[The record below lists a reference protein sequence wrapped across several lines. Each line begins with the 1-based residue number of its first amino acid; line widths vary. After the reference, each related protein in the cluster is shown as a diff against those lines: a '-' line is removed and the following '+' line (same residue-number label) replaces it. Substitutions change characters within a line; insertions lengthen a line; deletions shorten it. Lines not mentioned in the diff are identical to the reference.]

1 MRSEDPG
8 PGAPGGLLEGG
19 GGGPRRLHVLSPVF
33 FAVGHAWRLW
43 PLALL
48 VAARRQFWLL
58 VLGALV
64 LLAWSTVEWLR
75 RTYEL
80 EGGALRLEEGV
91 LARKLRAVP
100 FDRIQQVDLIRKPLH
115 RLLGVATLRVETAGG
130 GSAAAEVDLD
140 VVTLD
145 EARALR
151 ATLLRAKARAVA
163 KSGAVAESGAAG
175 GVDGRARLGSG
186 SATLPVGGPSAPVG
200 GSGTPTE
207 AEAAAAEA
215 AAAEATAPPP
225 ERVLLRLG
233 LGEVMLAGIT
243 GSRAAAALVVLGPI
257 SQAGDWFP
265 GLSDWLFSRFDPESV
280 TPTTPAAFVAVA
292 VLAAV
297 VWLGLAAASSIVTD
311 YGFTLARAGNDL
323 VVRRGLLERREA
335 VLPLARLQV
344 VRIEESLLRRA
355 LGLASVRI
363 QSAGRAGGSDQAA
376 SRLAI
381 PLLQRA
387 QVNRILEELLPGA
400 APVPRLLLPPPA
412 ARRRAVTRSVL
423 MATLVMAV
431 IAVLLWWLSTLDV
444 VAVPVAV
451 GVVALPVLALAVM
464 LGLAAYRHLGHAT
477 REGFLYARVGVAIRV
492 TTAVPVAKA
501 QSGSVRSTPFQRRAG
516 LATLHVDIAGGGP
529 TPRVHDESEATA
541 ERLLQG
547 VLGRRVSPARG
558 R

>member
-1 MRSEDPG
+1 MPG
-8 PGAPGGLLEGG
+8 VPLE

-33 FAVGHAWRLW
+33 FAARHALRLW
-43 PLALL
+43 PLAVLI
-48 VAARRQFWLL
+48 AARRQFWLL

-64 LLAWSTVEWLR
+64 LLAWSTLEWLR

-100 FDRIQQVDLIRKPLH
+100 FDRIQQVELVRKPLH
-115 RLLGVATLRVETAGG
+115 RLLGVASLRVETAGG
-130 GSAAAEVDLD
+130 GTAAEVDLD
-140 VVTLD
+140 VVTLE

-151 ATLLRAKARAVA
+151 ASLLRAKAQAG
-163 KSGAVAESGAAG
+163 GAHGAAG
-175 GVDGRARLGSG
+175 LASPAAGQVAGRPAAGD
-186 SATLPVGGPSAPVG
+186 
-200 GSGTPTE
+200 E
-207 AEAAAAEA
+207 AEAPRA
-215 AAAEATAPPP
+215 

-233 LGEVMLAGIT
+233 LGEVMVAGIT

-257 SQAGDWFP
+257 SQATDWFP
-265 GLSDWLFSRFDPESV
+265 GLTDWLFARFDPEAV
-280 TPTTPAAFVAVA
+280 TPTTPAAFAAVA

-355 LGLASVRI
+355 LGLASIRI
-363 QSAGRAGGSDQAA
+363 QSAGRTGGGDRTA
-376 SRLAI
+376 SRLAV
-381 PLLQRA
+381 PVLPRV
-387 QVNRILEELLPGA
+387 QVNRVLEELLPGA

-412 ARRRAVTRSVL
+412 ARRRAVTRGVVT
-423 MATLVMAV
+423 ATLVMATV
-431 IAVLLWWLSTLDV
+431 ALPLWWLTSLDV
-444 VAVPVAV
+444 LAVPAALAV
-451 GVVALPVLALAVM
+451 LALPVLALAVAV
-464 LGLAAYRHLGHAT
+464 GLAGYRNLGHAT

-501 QSGSVRSTPFQRRAG
+501 QSGSVRTTPFQRRAG
-516 LATLHVDIAGGGP
+516 LATLHVDVAGGGP
-529 TPRVHDESEATA
+529 TPKVHDESEATA
-541 ERLLQG
+541 TGLLQV
-547 VLGRRVSPARG
+547 VLGRRPS
-558 R
+558 

>member
-1 MRSEDPG
+1 MPG
-8 PGAPGGLLEGG
+8 VPLE

-33 FAVGHAWRLW
+33 FAARHALRLW
-43 PLALL
+43 PLAVLI
-48 VAARRQFWLL
+48 AARRQLWLL

-64 LLAWSTVEWLR
+64 LLAWSTLEWLR

-100 FDRIQQVDLIRKPLH
+100 FDRIQQVELVRKPLH
-115 RLLGVATLRVETAGG
+115 RLLGVASLRVETAGG
-130 GSAAAEVDLD
+130 GAAAEVDLD
-140 VVTLD
+140 VVTLE

-151 ATLLRAKARAVA
+151 ASLLRAKAQAG
-163 KSGAVAESGAAG
+163 GAHGAAG
-175 GVDGRARLGSG
+175 LASPAGA
-186 SATLPVGGPSAPVG
+186 PGGPAAGQVAGRPAAG
-200 GSGTPTE
+200 DE
-207 AEAAAAEA
+207 AEAPRA
-215 AAAEATAPPP
+215 

-233 LGEVMLAGIT
+233 LGEVMVAGIT

-257 SQAGDWFP
+257 SQATDWFP
-265 GLSDWLFSRFDPESV
+265 GLTDWLFARFDPEAV
-280 TPTTPAAFVAVA
+280 TPTTPAAFAAVA

-355 LGLASVRI
+355 LGLASIRI
-363 QSAGRAGGSDQAA
+363 QSAGRTGGGDRTA
-376 SRLAI
+376 SRLAV
-381 PLLQRA
+381 PVLPRV
-387 QVNRILEELLPGA
+387 QVNRVLEELLPGA

-412 ARRRAVTRSVL
+412 ARRRAVTRGVL
-423 MATLVMAV
+423 TATLVMATV
-431 IAVLLWWLSTLDV
+431 ALPLWWLTSLDV
-444 VAVPVAV
+444 LAVPAALAV
-451 GVVALPVLALAVM
+451 LALPVLALAVAV
-464 LGLAAYRHLGHAT
+464 GLAGYRNLGHAT

-501 QSGSVRSTPFQRRAG
+501 QSGSVRTTPFQRRAG
-516 LATLHVDIAGGGP
+516 LATLHVDVAGGGP
-529 TPRVHDESEATA
+529 TPKVHDESEATA
-541 ERLLQG
+541 TGLLQV
-547 VLGRRVSPARG
+547 VLGRRPS
-558 R
+558 